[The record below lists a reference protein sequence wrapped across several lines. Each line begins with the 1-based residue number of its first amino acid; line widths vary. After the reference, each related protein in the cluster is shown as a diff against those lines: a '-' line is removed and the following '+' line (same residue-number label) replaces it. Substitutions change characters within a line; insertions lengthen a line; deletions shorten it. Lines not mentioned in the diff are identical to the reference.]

1 MILPLYPQNHSLPLL
16 LKDKINIID
25 LIIELS
31 LLTASKLNY
40 GNFTL
45 QELSKSQG
53 ENASVAISFSHQG
66 IAPQNPKDEL

>member
-53 ENASVAISFSHQG
+53 ENASVAISFYHLG
-66 IAPQNPKDEL
+66 IAPQNPKVS